1 MNHTTAIVILNWNGV
16 KHLKTFLPSVVAHSQ
31 QAEIIIADNAS
42 TDNSNEWLKEHYP
55 NIRII
60 TLHQNY
66 GYAGGYNEAL
76 KLVNAEYLVLLNSD
90 VEVTENWLDPII
102 DCLINNPSIAACQPK
117 IKSYTDKNYFEY
129 AGAAGG
135 YIDYF
140 GIPFCKG
147 RVLDTAE
154 IDSNQYNATSPIFW
168 ASGACLV
175 IRNNIFQKTQGFD
188 VDFFAHMEEIDLCW
202 KIHRLGYSIQYIPK
216 STVYHLGG
224 ATLHKSN
231 PKKTYLNVRNSLWML
246 QKHLPATKLVP
257 IILSRMLLDG
267 IAALNFL
274 RMGQWQHLVA
284 VFNAHMSFYFSS
296 KNKGKRKALSS
307 LPYYY
312 NNTPLILKK
321 SIIRLYYFRGKKTY
335 ASIFDRTDS

>member
-1 MNHTTAIVILNWNGV
+1 MNHSTAIVILNWNGV
-16 KHLKTFLPSVVAHSQ
+16 EHLRTFLPSVVAHSQ
-31 QAEIIIADNAS
+31 QTEIIIADNAS
-42 TDNSNEWLKEHYP
+42 TDHSIEWLKEYYP
-55 NIRII
+55 HIRII
-60 TLHQNY
+60 TLYQNY

-76 KLVNAEYLVLLNSD
+76 KFVDAEYLVLLNSD
-90 VEVTENWLDPII
+90 VEVTAGWLDPLI
-102 DCLINNPSIAACQPK
+102 DCLDNNPSIAACQPK

-154 IDSNQYNATSPIFW
+154 IDSQQYNEPSPIFW

-175 IRNNIFQKTQGFD
+175 IRNSIFKKTQGFD
-188 VDFFAHMEEIDLCW
+188 ADFFAHMEEIDLCW
-202 KIHRLGYSIQYIPK
+202 KIHRLGYSIQYLPQ

-246 QKHLPATKLVP
+246 QKHLPTNKLVP
-257 IILSRMLLDG
+257 IIFSRMLLDG
-267 IAALNFL
+267 LAALNFL
-274 RMGQWQHLVA
+274 RIGKWQHLVA
-284 VFNAHMSFYFSS
+284 IFNAHMSFYFSG
-296 KNKGKRKALSS
+296 KNKGKRTALSP

-312 NNTPLILKK
+312 KNTPLILKK
-321 SIIRLYYFRGKKTY
+321 SIIHLYYFKGIKTY
-335 ASIFDRTDS
+335 SSI